1 MTPRFF
7 AMFVAVLALGMT
19 LTACG
24 PNSSHAPT
32 PPVASKPPNILFI
45 LTDDVGIDQF
55 RAFGYG
61 GPEALNPAMPSIDRI
76 AEAGVRFHNAWT
88 MPACSVGRSV
98 IFTGRFPMR
107 TELYGALGPSDLAN
121 SMVSPWETT
130 VPKLLKQR
138 GYESALFGKFHLG
151 IQGNSPYQLAMPHS
165 LGWDYY
171 AGWLDETGD
180 PATIDTTAGGVAP
193 QGTYACGYVPGD
205 GFPGGADWGAC
216 YAGDGSCQ
224 DMDGPFGDVNPPG
237 RRCRDEGGIF
247 DPLQACNPAGV
258 PDYIDFETQSAHFVS
273 PLVINRPD
281 GSVEAVPLKDPRA
294 RTYRGTLPVDEALAW
309 INSRPK
315 DKPWMATVSFATV
328 HTPLQPPPRALLPA
342 DEAPLNGIDCNDT
355 QQYLPLSKQ
364 MIEAMD
370 AEIGRLLVGT
380 GLARR
385 WPDGSLDYRPESSDT
400 VIVFVN
406 DNGSLG
412 YTTLPPFDGSRSKG
426 TPYQSGVWTP
436 LFVAGPLVTDPGR
449 SVPHMVN
456 TADLYQLFAEIAEID
471 IEQGVTRTLD
481 AEPLMPYLV
490 DPQQD
495 GLRPWNFT
503 QFGLNLQADGAINGP
518 CQMAST
524 CSHIPVTKGVC
535 EDNGGTWYGKGAEAS
550 LGLPTADGFQ
560 YCCQVQA
567 WVVSQGEAA
576 HTIEPQSGVAIRNE
590 RYKLVRNDTRQ
601 YTGSTSTDP
610 NLACVDTQ
618 SDEFYAID
626 EAVPIPRID
635 KEGTAIPASAFTP
648 EQRANYE
655 ALSAQIESI
664 LASQPACPGDG
675 NGDRQVD
682 DQDLADY
689 GMMAALSGGASSW
702 YDIDLD
708 GYTNEQDLAIVR
720 RHLGQRCP

>member
-1 MTPRFF
+1 MI
-7 AMFVAVLALGMT
+7 VAALSVVTT

-24 PNSSHAPT
+24 PNSSHAPAE
-32 PPVASKPPNILFI
+32 PPAPNPPNILFI

-98 IFTGRFPMR
+98 IFTGRFPLR
-107 TELYGALGPSDLAN
+107 TELYGALGPDDLAN

-130 VPKLLKQR
+130 VPKLLKER
-138 GYESALFGKFHLG
+138 GYESAIFGKFHLG
-151 IQGNSPYQLAMPHS
+151 LQGNSPYRLAMPHS
-165 LGWDYY
+165 LGWDYFS
-171 AGWLDETGD
+171 GWLDETGD
-180 PATIDTTAGGVAP
+180 PSSIDTTAGGVAP
-193 QGTYACGYVPGD
+193 EGTYACGYVPGD

-216 YAGDGSCQ
+216 YAGDGSCKA
-224 DMDGPFGDVNPPG
+224 MESPFGHVNPPG

-247 DPLQACNPAGV
+247 DPGQACNPAGV
-258 PDYIDFETQSAHFVS
+258 PDYIDFETLSAHFVS

-281 GSVEAVPLKDPRA
+281 GSVEEVPHTDPRA
-294 RTYRGTLPVDEALAW
+294 RTYRGTLPVDEAIAW
-309 INSRPK
+309 INARPK
-315 DKPWMATVSFATV
+315 DRPWMATISFATV
-328 HTPLQPPPRALLPA
+328 HTPLQPPPRSLLPA
-342 DEAPLNGIDCNDT
+342 DAVPLNGIDCNDT

-370 AEIGRLLVGT
+370 AEIGRLLVST
-380 GLARR
+380 GLAQRR
-385 WPDGSLDYRPESSDT
+385 ADGALDYRPEASDT

-436 LFVAGPLVTDPGR
+436 LFVAGPLVTEPGR
-449 SVPHMVN
+449 SVTHMVN
-456 TADLYQLFAEIAEID
+456 TADLFRLFAEIADID
-471 IEQGVTRTLD
+471 VEQAVTRTLD

-490 DPQQD
+490 DPQQE

-503 QFGLNLQADGAINGP
+503 QFGLNRQADGAINGP

-535 EDNGGTWYGKGAEAS
+535 EDNGGTWYGQGADAS
-550 LGLPTADGFQ
+550 LGLPSAEGFK

-567 WVVSQGEAA
+567 WVVSQGGAA
-576 HTIEPQSGVAIRNE
+576 NSIQPQSGVAIRDE

-610 NLACVDTQ
+610 DLACVDTQ
-618 SDEFYAID
+618 SDEFYAIN
-626 EAVPIPRID
+626 EAVPIPQID
-635 KEGTAIPASAFTP
+635 RDGTQIPASAFTP
-648 EQRANYE
+648 EQRASYE
-655 ALSAQIESI
+655 ALSAQLETI

-675 NGDRQVD
+675 NGDGKVD

-689 GMMAALSGGASSW
+689 RVMAALARGASSW
-702 YDIDLD
+702 YDLDLD
-708 GYTNEQDLAIVR
+708 GYTNDQDLAIVWD
-720 RHLGQRCP
+720 HLGQRCP